1 MHRYGNTA
9 GVGAAACPAGGRR
22 VPARILFALD
32 PDAPEGPLYAPLPRS
47 LPARFSG
54 SIRQAYAATLGAAL
68 AAPPGKELDA
78 VPSCPYANGPALP
91 GGSAAMGADAA
102 LCAAWMVGASLAL
115 ELLAGRAAVV
125 EEPATPG
132 RGGAGFEGGAARRR
146 ACGPARSAPRAGEAP
161 SRRLRRRPG
170 GACPGDRG
178 DAPGVGGERGQRAVS
193 RSHTA
198 SRSGAIAVIRHRYCP
213 GGPSRG
219 TAPTRG
225 LSRWLRMRGRN
236 LTSRPGP
243 APPYSRTRSRR
254 ARRRPRR

>member
-132 RGGAGFEGGAARRR
+132 EAEPVSRGERPAAVPAVQRVLRLVPGRRPLGASGEDRAALAQEIVAMRQVWEGSEGSVPFLFLTPQAAAVPSQSSGIGIAREGRPVGLLRR
-146 ACGPARSAPRAGEAP
+146 AA
-161 SRRLRRRPG
+161 
-170 GACPGDRG
+170 
-178 DAPGVGGERGQRAVS
+178 
-193 RSHTA
+193 
-198 SRSGAIAVIRHRYCP
+198 
-213 GGPSRG
+213 
-219 TAPTRG
+219 
-225 LSRWLRMRGRN
+225 
-236 LTSRPGP
+236 
-243 APPYSRTRSRR
+243 
-254 ARRRPRR
+254 